1 MLSLSPP
8 GQASSPALLA
18 GGTKSLLACSGTAGA
33 DAGSFPTLE
42 NPSPSSSSERDLL
55 MLPPWPCCFWVAH
68 GETGPSTDA
77 LPIPASRHFH
87 RAGAKLRSLGME
99 SGLGGQ
105 KPAPAQGGGGQD
117 RGLRVPCPAPT
128 ARATHSAP
136 NQPLGF
142 NTPEP
147 PITCSFPSSFTYV
160 NDDPQ
165 EVIVGERRELASLD
179 LLNHFITGT
188 RSEWP
193 FSAGSA
199 SPSPSPFI

>member
-1 MLSLSPP
+1 MLGKSGLFWVAEGQRVCVCVILLPQRTAGCSQHGTLYHQKPGGFGLMLSLSPP

-117 RGLRVPCPAPT
+117 RGLRVPDSGC
-128 ARATHSAP
+128 RAQH
-136 NQPLGF
+136 PLPVPHTVPQTSHWGL
-142 NTPEP
+142 TPQSP
-147 PITCSFPSSFTYV
+147 P
-160 NDDPQ
+160 
-165 EVIVGERRELASLD
+165 
-179 LLNHFITGT
+179 
-188 RSEWP
+188 
-193 FSAGSA
+193 
-199 SPSPSPFI
+199 